1 MSFNAT
7 SVGLDMRALSVL
19 AHAIDEGAGRVS
31 GHVLCGSVRRCS
43 LPPLVRAGPPALFKL
58 AVTAG
63 RPGCACDD
71 TERDAPAAR
80 SPLRRRASWRIS
92 FCFVMLSTP
101 DAKASRTPAMPN
113 RMNATCSGPY
123 RSAVSFIN
131 RWLISMNE
139 SASSW
144 GDTANGASVPLMA
157 SIVSVA
163 SLDTNSF
170 ICSSKD

>member
-19 AHAIDEGAGRVS
+19 AHAIDEGAGERARVVRV
-31 GHVLCGSVRRCS
+31 GTSVF

-58 AVTAG
+58 AVIAG

-144 GDTANGASVPLMA
+144 GDTAYGASVPLMA